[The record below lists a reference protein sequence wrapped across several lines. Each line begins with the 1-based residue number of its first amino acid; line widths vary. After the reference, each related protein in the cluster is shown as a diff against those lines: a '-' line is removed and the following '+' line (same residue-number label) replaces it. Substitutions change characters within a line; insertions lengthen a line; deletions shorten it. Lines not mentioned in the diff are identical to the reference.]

1 MKKNYKN
8 VLIGLLAVSLFAG
21 CASKNV
27 EFDGTANNGANS
39 NAKTIQNSTD
49 GKLDSIAG
57 DETSVDNG
65 FEQTTENTTDLLDTS
80 DGINKVQSDI
90 EGKTIVLNSVHFAF
104 DKFNLTDN
112 MREIATQNATK
123 IDNVIAS
130 YSNLKIKL
138 EGNCDEWG
146 TDEYNY
152 ALGLKRAKS
161 AKDALIADGI
171 DASRIMMVS
180 FGESNPICT
189 DKTTNCWKL
198 NRRVDYRL
206 LP

>member
-1 MKKNYKN
+1 MKKSYKN
-8 VLIGLLAVSLFAG
+8 VLIGLLSIGLLAG

-27 EFDGTANNGANS
+27 EFEASKEAKAVS
-39 NAKTIQNSTD
+39 N
-49 GKLDSIAG
+49 
-57 DETSVDNG
+57 TSN
-65 FEQTTENTTDLLDTS
+65 NTTDSKLDAIAGAETIVDDTLKQNDIVSENLLDNS
-80 DGINKVQSDI
+80 DGINKVKSTID
-90 EGKTIVLNSVHFAF
+90 GKTIVLSSVHFAF
-104 DKFNLTDN
+104 DKYNLTDK

-123 IDNVIAS
+123 IDKIAAS

-161 AKDALIADGI
+161 VKDALVADGI
-171 DASRIMMVS
+171 DASKIIMVS

-189 DKTTNCWKL
+189 EKTKDCWKL